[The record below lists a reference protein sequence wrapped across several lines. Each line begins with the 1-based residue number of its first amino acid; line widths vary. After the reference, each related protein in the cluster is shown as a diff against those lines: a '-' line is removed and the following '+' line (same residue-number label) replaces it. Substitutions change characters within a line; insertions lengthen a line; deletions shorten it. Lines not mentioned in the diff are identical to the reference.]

1 MTCDLH
7 VRETQPAVRAHS
19 LVGLPPHLRRRIYL
33 HTGVA
38 RLDGYPYTYFLDGR
52 PQSRWG
58 RSDSD
63 FDAPPPRSFAG
74 LLRCCRA
81 LYAETA
87 ALLYSAN
94 RFVIFYSRQGSFR
107 HLRAL
112 SPTSLASLTSLRIVL
127 NQSCPQTTNPA
138 PPYCWCGG
146 GHTLDYWA
154 DNHHCA
160 MFSGGSHRRPLLDPA
175 PGSDL
180 TALTVAKQEVQAMM
194 GEWHDAVAHISS
206 HIGIGRLELF
216 LEVTWSRQHCGYLVV
231 RSLCACSSE
240 PLCPPENHHGC
251 RLNSCGPDFNVAVS
265 FLFSASGCFCR
276 RRHAAFSFACNCW
289 APPTNLFLV
298 CRALYRDAQFVFFS
312 GNRFIVHDFH
322 ALLPWDLPAVQ
333 REPSTP
339 DAASTSTNTKYYPFE
354 RLAISEFLR
363 DVVPTHCLANL
374 RFLELVFPPYV
385 PHGWPDSQHP
395 AVRDWVATI
404 DWLRGH
410 INTPALT
417 LRVVMADF
425 WAGPLIGRR
434 RMTKALADDII
445 RGYRCII
452 NPLRPLVRGDGG
464 LAGFYI
470 QLAHPARWTRDVV
483 RRAEHDPGF
492 LDRMHRSL
500 DLQAERDI
508 RGPGANLDDPNRA
521 EPSKSSWQRWYNR
534 RDPDSD

>member
-1 MTCDLH
+1 M
-7 VRETQPAVRAHS
+7 S
-19 LVGLPPHLRRRIYL
+19 
-33 HTGVA
+33 
-38 RLDGYPYTYFLDGR
+38 
-52 PQSRWG
+52 
-58 RSDSD
+58 
-63 FDAPPPRSFAG
+63 
-74 LLRCCRA
+74 
-81 LYAETA
+81 
-87 ALLYSAN
+87 
-94 RFVIFYSRQGSFR
+94 
-107 HLRAL
+107 
-112 SPTSLASLTSLRIVL
+112 
-127 NQSCPQTTNPA
+127 
-138 PPYCWCGG
+138 
-146 GHTLDYWA
+146 
-154 DNHHCA
+154 
-160 MFSGGSHRRPLLDPA
+160 SGGPHRRPLLDPA
-175 PGSDL
+175 PGSDW
-180 TALTVAKQEVQAMM
+180 TALTVAKQEIQAIM
-194 GEWHDAVAHISS
+194 GEWHDAVAYISS
-206 HIGIGRLELF
+206 YIGIGRLELF
-216 LEVTWSRQHCGYLVV
+216 SICDIHPEHPYAVEAACLALAPVTLFPRLRDYRVRLSRLPSYALQKMAEEAVLQACGRGSPARLGPANPRVSSALTNLPPELRIRILEYTDLITPWKEVTWSRQHCGYLVV

-289 APPTNLFLV
+289 APPTNLFLS
-298 CRALYRDAQFVFFS
+298 RALCRDAQFVFFS

-339 DAASTSTNTKYYPFE
+339 DTASTSTSTSTNTKYYPFE

-374 RFLELVFPPYV
+374 RFLELVFPPLV

-395 AVRDWVATI
+395 AVRDWIATI

-410 INTPALT
+410 INAPALT

-425 WAGPLIGRR
+425 WAGPLIGRG

-508 RGPGANLDDPNRA
+508 RGPGANIDDPNRA
-521 EPSKSSWQRWYNR
+521 EPSKSTW
-534 RDPDSD
+534 